1 MPEDAPYTNRSWSS
15 SIREAAAFLLELE
28 EADLLPEELNDDAR
42 RLSATLHGIAEALV
56 DRNR

>member
-1 MPEDAPYTNRSWSS
+1 MLDDAPDTHRAWSS
-15 SIREAAAFLLELE
+15 SIHEAAAFLLELE

-56 DRNR
+56 DRDR